1 MRPCHACM
9 HTSFQFFYTGLP
21 KQARD
26 LNEKA
31 MATPSAASPK
41 RFGIVVRQQNYYSNG
56 AGQNCVFM
64 KDTLEALGYAVDFLV
79 SALNPELPT
88 KPHPALPDSSTYIDV
103 ATIDPAA
110 YSHILLGAAV
120 LSSERLALLRAAKV
134 RISMFNP
141 CNPFDAFHNEHF
153 LYKDRPASLPL
164 FESKF
169 KDFADDVWITG
180 NHAVHKTYLSV
191 LNRQKIPMH
200 VVPLVWNP
208 LFIGGASAPVY
219 QPRPAKTNAYTI
231 VIIEPNMG
239 YCKSAWLPL
248 MIAEK
253 LHQDSPDR
261 IQSVYLFNSPT
272 HETATG
278 MLDMLTLHE
287 AGKLKRFARLPI
299 HEILAFFANPAS
311 VGNSHVVFVSY
322 QDHLPVNYA
331 YYDVLYCGFPF
342 VHNSPYLN
350 DRGLGYYYHEVDV
363 AKGVQA
369 FQKAMLH
376 DIDASLAKARAY
388 LSTVHPTQK
397 DVVSAFAKLL

>member
-1 MRPCHACM
+1 M
-9 HTSFQFFYTGLP
+9 
-21 KQARD
+21 
-26 LNEKA
+26 
-31 MATPSAASPK
+31 AASAPK
-41 RFGIVVRQQNYYSNG
+41 RLGLVVRQQNYYSNG

-79 SALNPELPT
+79 DNYDPAKAH
-88 KPHPALPDSSTYIDV
+88 KPHEALPESATYIDV

-110 YSHILLGAAV
+110 YSHIVLGAAV
-120 LSSERLALLRAAKV
+120 LSQERLAALRAAKV
-134 RISMFNP
+134 RITMFNP

-153 LYKDRPASLPL
+153 LYKDRPAKLPL
-164 FESKF
+164 FEATF

-191 LNRQKIPMH
+191 LNRQTIPMH
-200 VVPLVWNP
+200 VVPLVWAP
-208 LFIGGASAPVY
+208 LFLAAAGAGAPVY
-219 QPRPAKTNAYTI
+219 QPRPAQTKTYTI
-231 VIIEPNMG
+231 VIIEPNLG

-253 LHQDSPDR
+253 LHQDSPDL

-272 HETATG
+272 HETAAG

-287 AGKLKRFARLPI
+287 AGKLKRFSRLPI
-299 HEILAFFANPAS
+299 PEILAFFANPAS
-311 VGNSHVVFVSY
+311 VGGSHVVFLSY

-331 YYDVLYCGFPF
+331 YYDILYCGFPF

-369 FQKAMLH
+369 FQKATRH
-376 DIDASLAKARAY
+376 DTTASLTKARAY
-388 LSTVHPTQK
+388 LNTVHPTHPE
-397 DVVSAFAKLL
+397 VVSAFAKLI